1 MPEIQLTKKIQ
12 VLGIGNAMVDMLI
25 ECSEEFLSQNSIKKS
40 VMELIGLEHSNEL
53 YKRLYH
59 QSQVSGGSGANTIVG
74 LASLGAATGYI
85 GKVRDDILGQKF
97 RDDLINKGVNYKTS
111 LALKNNTNET
121 GRCMVF
127 VTPDGE
133 RSMCTYLGVTE
144 SLEESDIDS
153 ELVSQSEWIYLEGYR
168 FDGQDSELAFAKAL
182 NIAKSNFCKTAL
194 TLSDPFCVERNMSA
208 FKKMIANDIDLLFC
222 NEAELK
228 LLYQTEVLDEAV
240 RKASNDVELLAC
252 TIAEKGAII
261 SNNGNIVSVPAKKT
275 NVVDTTGAGDLF
287 ASGFLYGLLTKE
299 NVETCGKMGNLA
311 ASEIISHLG
320 ARPQCD
326 LKSLFINKLPQ

>member
-1 MPEIQLTKKIQ
+1 MTKKIQ

-25 ECSEEFLSQNSIKKS
+25 ECTEEFLSQNSIKKS
-40 VMELIGLEHSNEL
+40 VMELIGLEDSNQL
-53 YKRLYH
+53 YKRFDH

-74 LASLGAATGYI
+74 LASLGATTGYI

-97 RDDLINKGVNYKTS
+97 RDDLINKGVNYKTT
-111 LALKNNTNET
+111 LAKKNNINET

-144 SLEESDIDS
+144 SLEESDIDA

-182 NIAKSNFCKTAL
+182 DIAKRNFCKTAL
-194 TLSDPFCVERNMSA
+194 TLSDPFCVARNMSA
-208 FKKMIANDIDLLFC
+208 FKKMITDDIDLLFC

-228 LLYQTEVLDEAV
+228 LLYQTADLDEAV

-252 TIAEKGAII
+252 TIAEKGAVI
-261 SNNGNIVSVPAKKT
+261 SNKGNIVSVPAKKT
-275 NVVDTTGAGDLF
+275 NVVDSTGAGDLF
-287 ASGFLYGLLTKE
+287 ASGFLYGLLTNE
-299 NVETCGKMGNLA
+299 DLEICGQMGNLA
-311 ASEIISHLG
+311 AS
-320 ARPQCD
+320 
-326 LKSLFINKLPQ
+326 

>member
-320 ARPQCD
+320 ARPKSD
-326 LKSLFINKLPQ
+326 LKSLFNNKLP

>member
-1 MPEIQLTKKIQ
+1 MKKKIQ

-25 ECSEEFLSQNSIKKS
+25 ECTEEFLNQNSIKKS
-40 VMELIGLEHSNEL
+40 VMELIGLEHSNQL
-53 YKRLYH
+53 YKRFDH

-74 LASLGAATGYI
+74 LASLGATTGYI

-97 RDDLINKGVNYKTS
+97 RDDLIDKGVNYKTA
-111 LALKNNTNET
+111 LAKKNNINET

-144 SLEESDIDS
+144 SLEETDIDA

-182 NIAKSNFCKTAL
+182 DIAKRNFCKTAL
-194 TLSDPFCVERNMSA
+194 TLSDPFCVARNMSA
-208 FKKMIANDIDLLFC
+208 FKKMITDDIDLLFC

-228 LLYQTEVLDEAV
+228 LLYQTANLDEAV

-252 TIAEKGAII
+252 TIAEKGAVI
-261 SNNGNIVSVPAKKT
+261 SNKGNIVSVPAKKT

-299 NVETCGKMGNLA
+299 GLEICGQMGNLA
-311 ASEIISHLG
+311 ASEIIGHLG
-320 ARPQCD
+320 ARPESD
-326 LKSLFINKLPQ
+326 LKSLFINKLSQ